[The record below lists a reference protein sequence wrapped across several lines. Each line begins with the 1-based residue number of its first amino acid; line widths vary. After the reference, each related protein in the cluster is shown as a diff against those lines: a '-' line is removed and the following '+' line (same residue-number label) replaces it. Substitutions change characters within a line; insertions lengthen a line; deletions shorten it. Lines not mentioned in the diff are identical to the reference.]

1 MNPADP
7 TIVAMIAAKAAL
19 AALLYALPAILAGWW
34 RHPRPERIALMNLLL
49 GWTGIGWLVLLIYVI
64 GRRVRSK
71 RWSGRRPRSS
81 QADAGLRLSAGSVD
95 DLSTMRLRLR

>member
-1 MNPADP
+1 
-7 TIVAMIAAKAAL
+7 
-19 AALLYALPAILAGWW
+19 
-34 RHPRPERIALMNLLL
+34 
-49 GWTGIGWLVLLIYVI
+49 VLLIYVI